1 MARMHA
7 RRRGKSCSVRPYRK
21 QAPAWSNIDA
31 KAITK
36 VILNLR
42 KEGASSSKIG
52 LVLRDSHG
60 VPDVKLAL
68 GKRIGDVLKENK
80 VASEIPEDLRDLMI
94 KALGLR
100 KHLGENKKDLHNKR
114 QAEPDRVKDPTSC
127 AVLPGNKETAQG
139 VRLQAGDRRNSAV
152 QIRNNRRPR
161 YPCPLN
167 PSQKRLQNRSAARNS
182 SRSMHTMMQTA

>member
-21 QAPAWSNIDA
+21 QAPAWSNMDA

-36 VILNLR
+36 VILDLR

-52 LVLRDSHG
+52 LVLRDSYG

-68 GKRIGDVLKENK
+68 GKRIGDILKENK

-100 KHLGENKKDLHNKR
+100 KHLGDNKKDLHNKR
-114 QAEPDRVKDPTSC
+114 QLNLTESKIRRLVRYYRGTKKIPKEFVYKP
-127 AVLPGNKETAQG
+127 ETAEI
-139 VRLQAGDRRNSAV
+139 L
-152 QIRNNRRPR
+152 
-161 YPCPLN
+161 L
-167 PSQKRLQNRSAARNS
+167 
-182 SRSMHTMMQTA
+182 SR

>member
-21 QAPAWSNIDA
+21 QAPAWSNTDA

-36 VILNLR
+36 VILDLR

-52 LVLRDSHG
+52 LVLRDSYG

-114 QAEPDRVKDPTSC
+114 QLNLTESKIRRLVRYYRGTKK
-127 AVLPGNKETAQG
+127 LPKEFVYKPETAEI
-139 VRLQAGDRRNSAV
+139 L
-152 QIRNNRRPR
+152 
-161 YPCPLN
+161 L
-167 PSQKRLQNRSAARNS
+167 
-182 SRSMHTMMQTA
+182 SR

>member
-21 QAPAWSNIDA
+21 QAPAWSNTDA

-36 VILNLR
+36 VILDLR
-42 KEGASSSKIG
+42 KEGASSSRIG
-52 LVLRDSHG
+52 LVLRDRYG

-114 QAEPDRVKDPTSC
+114 QLNLIESKIRRLVRYYRGTKK
-127 AVLPGNKETAQG
+127 LPQEFVSKPETAEI
-139 VRLQAGDRRNSAV
+139 L
-152 QIRNNRRPR
+152 
-161 YPCPLN
+161 L
-167 PSQKRLQNRSAARNS
+167 
-182 SRSMHTMMQTA
+182 SR

>member
-1 MARMHA
+1 MYA
-7 RRRGKSCSVRPYRK
+7 RRKGKSSSVRPYRK
-21 QAPAWSNIDA
+21 QAPAWSNTDA

-36 VILNLR
+36 VILDLR

-52 LVLRDSHG
+52 LVLRDRHG

-100 KHLGENKKDLHNKR
+100 KHLDDNKKDLHNKR
-114 QAEPDRVKDPTSC
+114 QLNLMESKIRRLVRYYRGTKK
-127 AVLPGNKETAQG
+127 LPKEFIYKPETTEI
-139 VRLQAGDRRNSAV
+139 L
-152 QIRNNRRPR
+152 
-161 YPCPLN
+161 L
-167 PSQKRLQNRSAARNS
+167 
-182 SRSMHTMMQTA
+182 SR